1 MSGFETL
8 MDGECLSSREPAR
21 VMSSLTRQRVRQS
34 RGFIQTLALELRL
47 KERQAVQI
55 SSS

>member
-1 MSGFETL
+1 
-8 MDGECLSSREPAR
+8 
-21 VMSSLTRQRVRQS
+21 MSSLTRQRVRRS
-34 RGFIQTLALELRL
+34 REFIQTLALELRL